1 MSLVP
6 MILAGFYAVP
16 MILAGDSTAVTTVL
30 TAITTYV
37 TSLVG
42 EVTTWV
48 STLIPAIMPIFGI
61 AVSVFFAIRIVKRLA
76 KG

>member
-1 MSLVP
+1 MNSL
-6 MILAGFYAVP
+6 IL
-16 MILAGDSTAVTTVL
+16 LGDSTAVTTVL

-37 TSLVG
+37 TSFVG

-48 STLIPAIMPIFGI
+48 SGLIPAVMPILGI
-61 AVSVFFAIRIVKRLA
+61 TVSVFFAVRIVKRLA